1 MQIFTEDS
9 SRSAELARELNA
21 VYGLLEFARARC
33 YPPALTA
40 QLHAI
45 LQSYLLS
52 PQGIESK
59 DQRLSN

>member
-1 MQIFTEDS
+1 MRIFSEDV

-52 PQGIESK
+52 PQGIESS